1 MPTDIY
7 KFLAADGTLKNHI
20 NIAVLF
26 TISLLIPP
34 STSNVE
40 QGFSVMNLICTP
52 LRSSLS
58 ESNLNRFKCTCIN
71 GPEKL
76 DDNVLEELIQDFRKS
91 NNHMSQSLKF
101 RTYLL
106 IYLYLS

>member
-1 MPTDIY
+1 MSTNIY
-7 KFLAADGTLKNHI
+7 KFLAADGTLKNYI

-26 TISLLIPP
+26 TISLLILP

-58 ESNLNRFKCTCIN
+58 ESNLNRFMHICIN

-76 DDNVLEELIQDFRKS
+76 NDMLEELIQDFKKS
-91 NNHMSQSLKF
+91 NDHMSRSLKF
-101 RTYLL
+101 TTYLL
-106 IYLYLS
+106 IHLYLS

>member
-1 MPTDIY
+1 MSTGIY
-7 KFLAADGTLKNHI
+7 KFLAADQTLKNYI

-26 TISLLIPP
+26 TISLLIPS

-58 ESNLNRFKCTCIN
+58 ESNLNRFMRICIN
-71 GPEKL
+71 GP
-76 DDNVLEELIQDFRKS
+76 
-91 NNHMSQSLKF
+91 
-101 RTYLL
+101 
-106 IYLYLS
+106 